1 MTKISEIGKLVLIDD
16 SSQQY
21 LIKDGMNL
29 ICIKGTDIFIGNE
42 AIAHRCD
49 MDTLFIISLTERDI
63 ILFKSYGEVVVNQCK
78 VEDSGYE
85 LSDND
90 IIKTVNRNIKFK
102 FICDDLNLEKLID
115 IFMDGNL
122 YFSLDMDCI
131 FYEYAKKLKI
141 TDKKAISNVMATIDI
156 PEIDR
161 L

>member
-1 MTKISEIGKLVLIDD
+1 MTKISELGRFVLIDD
-16 SSQQY
+16 SSRQY
-21 LIKDGMNL
+21 PIKDGENL

-42 AIAHRCD
+42 VVVHRCD
-49 MDTLFIISLTERDI
+49 MDALFIISLTENSI
-63 ILFKSYGEVVVNQCK
+63 VLFKSYGEIYVNQNEI
-78 VEDSGYE
+78 EDSGYE
-85 LSDND
+85 LSDSD
-90 IIKTVNRNIKFK
+90 IIKTINKNIKFK

-115 IFMDGNL
+115 VFMDGNL

>member
-1 MTKISEIGKLVLIDD
+1 MTKISELGRFVLIDD

-21 LIKDGMNL
+21 PIKDGVNL

-42 AIAHRCD
+42 VVVHRCD
-49 MDTLFIISLTERDI
+49 MDALLIISLTENSI
-63 ILFKSYGEVVVNQCK
+63 VLFKSYGEIYANQNEI
-78 VEDSGYE
+78 EDSGYE

-90 IIKTVNRNIKFK
+90 IIKTINKNIKFK

-115 IFMDGNL
+115 VFMDGNL

-141 TDKKAISNVMATIDI
+141 TDKKAISSVMATIDI

>member
-1 MTKISEIGKLVLIDD
+1 MTKISELGRFVLIDD

-21 LIKDGMNL
+21 PIKDGVNL

-42 AIAHRCD
+42 VVVHRCD
-49 MDTLFIISLTERDI
+49 MDALFIISLTENSI
-63 ILFKSYGEVVVNQCK
+63 VLFKSYGEIYANQNEI
-78 VEDSGYE
+78 EDSGYE

-90 IIKTVNRNIKFK
+90 IIKTINKNIKFK

-115 IFMDGNL
+115 VFMDGNL

-141 TDKKAISNVMATIDI
+141 TDKKAISSVMATIDI

>member
-1 MTKISEIGKLVLIDD
+1 MTRISELGKFVLIDD

-21 LIKDGMNL
+21 LINDGMNL
-29 ICIKGTDIFIGNE
+29 ICIKGTDIFMGNE
-42 AIAHRCD
+42 AIVHRCD
-49 MDTLFIISLTERDI
+49 MDTLFIISLTERGI
-63 ILFKSYGEVVVNQCK
+63 ILFKSYGEVNVNQCK
-78 VEDSGYE
+78 VEDSGCE

-90 IIKTVNRNIKFK
+90 IIKTENKNIKLK

>member
-1 MTKISEIGKLVLIDD
+1 MTKISELGRFVVIDD

-21 LIKDGMNL
+21 PLKDGVNL
-29 ICIKGTDIFIGNE
+29 ICIKGIDIFIGNE
-42 AIAHRCD
+42 VVVHRCD
-49 MDTLFIISLTERDI
+49 MDALFIISLTENSI
-63 ILFKSYGEVVVNQCK
+63 VLFKSYGEIYVNQNEI
-78 VEDSGYE
+78 EDSGYE
-85 LSDND
+85 LSDSD
-90 IIKTVNRNIKFK
+90 IIKTINKNIKFK

-115 IFMDGNL
+115 VFMDGNL

>member
-1 MTKISEIGKLVLIDD
+1 MTKISELGRFVLIDD

-21 LIKDGMNL
+21 PIKDGVNL

-42 AIAHRCD
+42 VVVHRCD
-49 MDTLFIISLTERDI
+49 MDALFIISLTENSI
-63 ILFKSYGEVVVNQCK
+63 VLFKSYGEIYANQNEI
-78 VEDSGYE
+78 EDSGYE

-90 IIKTVNRNIKFK
+90 IIKTINKNIKFK

-115 IFMDGNL
+115 VFMDGNL

-141 TDKKAISNVMATIDI
+141 TYKKAISSVMATIDI

>member
-1 MTKISEIGKLVLIDD
+1 MTKISELGRFVLIDD

-21 LIKDGMNL
+21 PIKDGVNL

-42 AIAHRCD
+42 VVVHCCD
-49 MDTLFIISLTERDI
+49 MDALFIISLTENSI
-63 ILFKSYGEVVVNQCK
+63 VLFKSYGEIYANQNEI
-78 VEDSGYE
+78 EDSGYE

-90 IIKTVNRNIKFK
+90 IIKTINKNIKFK

-115 IFMDGNL
+115 VFMDGNL

-141 TDKKAISNVMATIDI
+141 TDKKAISSVMATIDI